1 MGLLG
6 DIMGAGASLAS
17 GNVLGAAE
25 DVTKGVG
32 EMLGSGASNQQVQQ
46 QLSQLDQAL
55 KLPPGTLENILK
67 SVTGGRGGAQG
78 ASGEQAA
85 SALGGGAQAA
95 SGMGGGAQAA
105 PGMGGGA
112 QAAPGAGGHEGV
124 QHHHHHH
131 EARGA
136 EGAPKGS
143 PEAQGASGAASTP
156 KGLDKQ
162 SEEKMTK
169 EIAQALEKSMAMA
182 QFR

>member
-67 SVTGGRGGAQG
+67 SVTGGSGGAQG

-95 SGMGGGAQAA
+95 S
-105 PGMGGGA
+105 GMGGGA

>member
-1 MGLLG
+1 
-6 DIMGAGASLAS
+6 MGAGASLAS

-67 SVTGGRGGAQG
+67 SVTGGSGGAQG

-95 SGMGGGAQAA
+95 S
-105 PGMGGGA
+105 GMGGGA

-143 PEAQGASGAASTP
+143 PEAQGA
-156 KGLDKQ
+156 
-162 SEEKMTK
+162 
-169 EIAQALEKSMAMA
+169 
-182 QFR
+182 